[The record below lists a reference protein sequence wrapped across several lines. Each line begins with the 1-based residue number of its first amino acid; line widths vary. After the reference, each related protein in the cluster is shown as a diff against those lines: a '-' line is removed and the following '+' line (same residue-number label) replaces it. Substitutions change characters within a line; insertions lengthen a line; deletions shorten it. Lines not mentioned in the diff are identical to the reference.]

1 MVNLRQNYN
10 FSKKQ
15 KLGLCLMV
23 LTGLSVSILAN
34 AFYQASNP
42 VPVAT
47 ASDISKPDTVPEAT
61 GPAFSGIHSSL
72 AEIDDDE
79 TEDDFQPAAD
89 KLNLIYFYGADED
102 KSDVLNS
109 YAGKIYQKLMSQDSQ
124 YIAGIYDLAGVSPRE
139 MCRELGISTS
149 RVLGKYNPNA
159 SAQDASD
166 SSSWYVPNFKNVNFS
181 FYDADGQRVSEYSN
195 VKDIMAMANVYCY
208 YHDYLDYETYEKI
221 CLELYQKSR
230 SYRVSIGNVYYDDGC
245 IHKSAKEEEAD
256 EAAYEEQ
263 QAQTD
268 SQERILSDG
277 NTEINLSEAEIIENQ
292 SGEYTIKDGNGN
304 ELHVTTI
311 DGKQYVISYAEGD
324 ANGRRSVHFTPIEE
338 YAGGALSSADSES
351 TAETQ
356 DYGTEIPLTSNASST
371 TDESTAAESS
381 AAESTTAAET
391 TGSAET
397 TSPAE
402 TTTAAAQ
409 TQGSDNSE
417 DMLVF
422 SQMSYRGSG
431 RGGAVTTLATGSRG
445 GVKTVANNNFVVYD
459 EDDAQSETTTAAA
472 AETSDKASEQN
483 KSGTKSATSD
493 SSGSDDPSSKNYCP
507 GHVDLNISV
516 TIYGFEESNGL
527 RALSITADDT
537 LEAEDAQ
544 KTDPLWQGWTEENI
558 NSVNTLIA
566 QDWFKTYGLSISTL
580 DPKAPLTEEEIS
592 SYLDKLPEDIS
603 EERKTLVRY
612 ALSSVGKIPYYYG
625 GKASCKGF
633 EGNGFGSVTEADYKG
648 RILRGLD
655 CSGWIHWVYWSA
667 LGDNLNGA
675 ASTANLIGCG
685 EKIRRADLK
694 PGDIVVRPGT
704 DSHVVMFLCWA
715 DNGNMIAIHEN
726 SSANN
731 VSVNEVTA
739 NYPYYRRLIK

>member
-15 KLGLCLMV
+15 KLALCLMV

-34 AFYQASNP
+34 AFYQASAP

-47 ASDISKPDTVPEAT
+47 ASDISSPSTVPEPA
-61 GPAFSGIHSSL
+61 GPSFSGIHSSL
-72 AEIDDDE
+72 AEIDDNE
-79 TEDDFQPAAD
+79 SEDSFQPAPD
-89 KLNLIYFYGADED
+89 KLNLIYFYGADAD
-102 KSDVLNS
+102 TSDVLNS

-139 MCRELGISTS
+139 MCRQLGISTS

-159 SAQDASD
+159 SSQDASD
-166 SSSWYVPNFKNVNFS
+166 SSTWYVPNFKNVNFS
-181 FYDADGQRVSEYSN
+181 FYNADGQRVSEYSN
-195 VKDIMAMANVYCY
+195 VKDIMAMASVYCY
-208 YHDYLDYETYEKI
+208 YHNYLDYETYEKI

-230 SYRVSIGNVYYDDGC
+230 SYRVSIGNVYYDNGC
-245 IHKSAKEEEAD
+245 IHKSAKEEEED

-263 QAQTD
+263 QAQ
-268 SQERILSDG
+268 SEEQELSLG
-277 NTEINLSEAEIIENQ
+277 GSNAGINLAEAEIVENQ
-292 SGEYTIKDGNGN
+292 SGEYTIKDSSGN

-311 DGKQYVISYAEGD
+311 DGKQYVISYTEED
-324 ANGRRSVHFTPIEE
+324 AKGRRSVRFTPIEE
-338 YAGGALSSADSES
+338 YAGGALSSSGTES
-351 TAETQ
+351 STEETEETQ
-356 DYGTEIPLTSNASST
+356 DYGTEIPLTG
-371 TDESTAAESS
+371 STAANESVTAESS
-381 AAESTTAAET
+381 AAESTAAPETASAAET
-391 TGSAET
+391 TAPS
-397 TSPAE
+397 
-402 TTTAAAQ
+402 
-409 TQGSDNSE
+409 TQSQSGDSSD

-422 SQMSYRGSG
+422 SQMSYRSSG
-431 RGGAVTTLATGSRG
+431 RGGVITTLAGGTGG
-445 GVKTVANNNFVVYD
+445 GVKTVASNNFVVYD
-459 EDDAQSETTTAAA
+459 EDDVQQESSASADTGSSEGVAGESK
-472 AETSDKASEQN
+472 AEK
-483 KSGTKSATSD
+483 KSTEKSSA
-493 SSGSDDPSSKNYCP
+493 GSDDPSSKNYCP

-516 TIYGFEESNGL
+516 TIYGFEDNNGL
-527 RALSITADDT
+527 RALNISADDT
-537 LEAEDAQ
+537 LEAADAASAN
-544 KTDPLWQGWTEENI
+544 PLWQGWTEENI

-592 SYLDKLPEDIS
+592 AYLDKLPSDIS

-633 EGNGFGSVTEADYKG
+633 EGNGFGLVTGEADYKG

-655 CSGWIHWVYWSA
+655 CSGWIQWVYWSA
-667 LGDNLNGA
+667 LGDNLDGA

>member
-15 KLGLCLMV
+15 KLALCLMV
-23 LTGLSVSILAN
+23 VTGLSVSILAN
-34 AFYQASNP
+34 AFYQASAP
-42 VPVAT
+42 VPAAT
-47 ASDISKPDTVPEAT
+47 SSDIGSPSTVPEPA

-79 TEDDFQPAAD
+79 SEDSFQPSPD

-124 YIAGIYDLAGVSPRE
+124 YIAGIYDLAGVSPKE
-139 MCRELGISTS
+139 MCRQLGINSS

-159 SAQDASD
+159 SAQDASN
-166 SSSWYVPNFKNVNFS
+166 SSTWYVPNFKNVNFS
-181 FYDADGQRVSEYSN
+181 FYNADGQRVSEYSN

-208 YHDYLDYETYEKI
+208 YHNYLDYETYENI
-221 CLELYQKSR
+221 CLELYKKSR
-230 SYRVSIGNVYYDDGC
+230 FYRVSIGNVYYDNGC
-245 IHKSAKEEEAD
+245 IHKSAKEEEED

-263 QAQTD
+263 Q
-268 SQERILSDG
+268 SQSESQALGLSSTG
-277 NTEINLSEAEIIENQ
+277 TGINLEEADIVENQ
-292 SGEYTIKDGNGN
+292 NGEYTIKDSSGN

-311 DGKQYVISYAEGD
+311 DGKQYVISYTEED
-324 ANGRRSVHFTPIEE
+324 SKGRRSVHFTPIEE
-338 YAGGALSSADSES
+338 YAGGALSSAGTENS
-351 TAETQ
+351 TEASETQ
-356 DYGTEIPLTSNASST
+356 DYGTEIPLTAST
-371 TDESTAAESS
+371 AVNESSAAESS
-381 AAESTTAAET
+381 AAESTAAPET
-391 TGSAET
+391 TGQT
-397 TSPAE
+397 Q
-402 TTTAAAQ
+402 TTAPSSQAQ
-409 TQGSDNSE
+409 SSDSSE

-422 SQMSYRGSG
+422 SQMAYRGRGNSASATTLTCAG
-431 RGGAVTTLATGSRG
+431 RGS
-445 GVKTVANNNFVVYD
+445 VKTVASNNFVVYD
-459 EDDAQSETTTAAA
+459 EDDEQKESTASAGTDNSDSTAGQSKAEKQSE
-472 AETSDKASEQN
+472 E
-483 KSGTKSATSD
+483 KS

-516 TIYGFEESNGL
+516 TIYGFEDTNGL
-527 RALSITADDT
+527 RALSISADDA
-537 LEAEDAQ
+537 LQAADAEESN
-544 KTDPLWQGWTEENI
+544 PRWQGWTEDNI
-558 NSVNTLIA
+558 NCVNTLIA

-580 DPKAPLTEEEIS
+580 NPKAPLTDEEIS
-592 SYLDKLPEDIS
+592 SYLDKLPADIG
-603 EERKTLVRY
+603 EERKTVVRY

-625 GKASCKGF
+625 GKASCRGF
-633 EGNGFGSVTEADYKG
+633 EGNGFGLVTGEADYKG

-655 CSGWIHWVYWSA
+655 CSGWIQWVYWSA
-667 LGDNLNGA
+667 LGNNLNGA

-726 SSANN
+726 ASANN

>member
-23 LTGLSVSILAN
+23 VTGLGVSILAN
-34 AFYQASNP
+34 AFYQASAP

-47 ASDISKPDTVPEAT
+47 ASDISSPSTVPEAT

-79 TEDDFQPAAD
+79 TEDAFQPAAD

-166 SSSWYVPNFKNVNFS
+166 SSTWYVPNFKNVNFS
-181 FYDADGQRVSEYSN
+181 FYNADGQRVSEYSN
-195 VKDIMAMANVYCY
+195 VKDIMAMASVYCY
-208 YHDYLDYETYEKI
+208 YHNYLDYETYEKI

-230 SYRVSIGNVYYDDGC
+230 SYRVSIGNVYYDNGC
-245 IHKSAKEEEAD
+245 IHKSAKEEEED

-263 QAQTD
+263 QAQD
-268 SQERILSDG
+268 EGQELSLTSS
-277 NTEINLSEAEIIENQ
+277 NTGINLSEAEIIENQ
-292 SGEYTIKDGNGN
+292 KGEYTIKDSSGN

-311 DGKQYVISYAEGD
+311 DGKQYVISYTEED

-338 YAGGALSSADSES
+338 YAGGALSSSATESSTAAKDEGEEIPLSSAASNESTVAESSASES
-351 TAETQ
+351 TAPET
-356 DYGTEIPLTSNASST
+356 TS
-371 TDESTAAESS
+371 
-381 AAESTTAAET
+381 AAET
-391 TGSAET
+391 TA
-397 TSPAE
+397 P
-402 TTTAAAQ
+402 AAQ
-409 TQGSDNSE
+409 TRGSDSSD

-422 SQMSYRGSG
+422 SQMAYRGSG
-431 RGGAVTTLATGSRG
+431 RSGAVTTLAGGTGG
-445 GVKTVANNNFVVYD
+445 GVRTVASNNFVVYD
-459 EDDAQSETTTAAA
+459 EDDAKSESTAAVDA
-472 AETSDKASEQN
+472 DTSDASGGQS
-483 KSGTKSATSD
+483 KSDTKSSEMS

-516 TIYGFEESNGL
+516 TIYGFEDSNGL
-527 RALSITADDT
+527 RALSITADDA
-537 LEAEDAQ
+537 LEAEDTQEEA
-544 KTDPLWQGWTEENI
+544 PRWQGWTEENI
-558 NSVNTLIA
+558 DSVNTLIA

-633 EGNGFGSVTEADYKG
+633 EGNGFGLVTGEADYKG

-655 CSGWIHWVYWSA
+655 CSGWIQWVYWSA

-726 SSANN
+726 ASANN

>member
-15 KLGLCLMV
+15 KIALCLMV
-23 LTGLSVSILAN
+23 LTGLGVSILAN
-34 AFYQASNP
+34 AFYQASVP
-42 VPVAT
+42 VPVVT
-47 ASDISKPDTVPEAT
+47 ASEISSPSTVPEPT
-61 GPAFSGIHSSL
+61 GPSFSGIHSSL

-79 TEDDFQPAAD
+79 TEDAFQPSAD
-89 KLNLIYFYGADED
+89 KLNLIYFYGTDED

-109 YAGKIYQKLMSQDSQ
+109 YAGKIYQRLMSQDSQ

-139 MCRELGISTS
+139 MCSRLGVSTG

-159 SAQDASD
+159 SSQDASD
-166 SSSWYVPNFKNVNFS
+166 SSTWYVPNFKNVNFS
-181 FYDADGQRVSEYSN
+181 FYNADGQRVSEYSN
-195 VKDIMAMANVYCY
+195 VKDIMAMASVYCY
-208 YHDYLDYETYEKI
+208 YHDYLDYETYERI

-230 SYRVSIGNVYYDDGC
+230 SYKVSIGNVYYDNGC
-245 IHKSAKEEEAD
+245 IHKSAKEEEED

-263 QAQTD
+263 QAQ
-268 SQERILSDG
+268 SEAQEQRLSG
-277 NTEINLSEAEIIENQ
+277 SAGGINLAEAEIVENQ
-292 SGEYTIKDGNGN
+292 NGEYTIKDSGGN

-311 DGKQYVISYAEGD
+311 DGKQYVISYTEED
-324 ANGRRSVHFTPIEE
+324 SKGRRSVHFTPIEE
-338 YAGGALSSADSES
+338 YAGGVLSSAGDES
-351 TAETQ
+351 STSAAAETE
-356 DYGTEIPLTSNASST
+356 DYGTEIPLTGSTAATESSAN
-371 TDESTAAESS
+371 ESTAAES
-381 AAESTTAAET
+381 TAAP
-391 TGSAET
+391 ET

-402 TTTAAAQ
+402 TTAPAAPSQ
-409 TQGSDNSE
+409 SSDSSN

-422 SQMSYRGSG
+422 SQMAYRGG
-431 RGGAVTTLATGSRG
+431 ERGGFVTTAAGSGRG
-445 GVKTVANNNFVVYD
+445 GVKTVASNNFVVYD
-459 EDDAQSETTTAAA
+459 EDDVQNESTASADA
-472 AETSDKASEQN
+472 STSGSAGGES
-483 KSGTKSATSD
+483 KSASKSSEKST
-493 SSGSDDPSSKNYCP
+493 SGSDDPNSKNYCP

-516 TIYGFEESNGL
+516 TIYGFEDAKGL
-527 RALSITADDT
+527 RALSLTADDAW
-537 LEAEDAQ
+537 EAEDAQ
-544 KTDPLWQGWTEENI
+544 EASPRWQGWTEENI

-592 SYLDKLPEDIS
+592 SYLDKLPADIS

-625 GKASCKGF
+625 GKASCRGF
-633 EGNGFGSVTEADYKG
+633 EGNGFGLVTGEADYKG

-655 CSGWIHWVYWSA
+655 CSGWIQWVYWSA
-667 LGDNLNGA
+667 LGNNLNGA

-726 SSANN
+726 ASANN

-739 NYPYYRRLIK
+739 NYPYYRRIIR

>member
-15 KLGLCLMV
+15 KTALCLMV
-23 LTGLSVSILAN
+23 LTGLGVSILAN
-34 AFYQASNP
+34 TFYQASAP
-42 VPVAT
+42 VPTAT
-47 ASDISKPDTVPEAT
+47 ASDISSPSTVPEPA
-61 GPAFSGIHSSL
+61 GPSFSGIHSSL
-72 AEIDDDE
+72 AEIDDNE
-79 TEDDFQPAAD
+79 SEDSFQPAAD

-102 KSDVLNS
+102 TSDVLNS

-124 YIAGIYDLAGVSPRE
+124 YIAGIYDLAGVSPKE
-139 MCRELGISTS
+139 MCSRLGVASS

-159 SAQDASD
+159 SSQDASD
-166 SSSWYVPNFKNVNFS
+166 SSTWYVPNFKNVNFS
-181 FYDADGQRVSEYSN
+181 FYNADGQRISEYSN
-195 VKDIMAMANVYCY
+195 VKDIMAMASVYCY
-208 YHDYLDYETYEKI
+208 YHNYLDYETYEKI

-230 SYRVSIGNVYYDDGC
+230 SYKVSIGNVYYDNGC
-245 IHKSAKEEEAD
+245 IHKSAKEEEED

-263 QAQTD
+263 Q
-268 SQERILSDG
+268 SLSENQELTLSDG
-277 NTEINLSEAEIIENQ
+277 NTEINLAEAQIVENQ
-292 SGEYTIKDGNGN
+292 SGEYTVKDSSGN
-304 ELHVTTI
+304 ELRVTTI

-324 ANGRRSVHFTPIEE
+324 SQGRRSVRFTPIEE
-338 YAGGALSSADSES
+338 YAGGALSSSGTESES
-351 TAETQ
+351 SEAETAENQ
-356 DYGTEIPLTSNASST
+356 DYGTEIPLSGTTAAVESST
-371 TDESTAAESS
+371 AESSEAESTA
-381 AAESTTAAET
+381 T
-391 TGSAET
+391 AET
-397 TSPAE
+397 TSPVE
-402 TTTAAAQ
+402 TTAPSTQAQ
-409 TQGSDNSE
+409 SSDSSE

-422 SQMSYRGSG
+422 TQTAYRGSG
-431 RGGAVTTLATGSRG
+431 RGGAVTALASNARGS
-445 GVKTVANNNFVVYD
+445 VKNMDSSNFVVYD
-459 EDDAQSETTTAAA
+459 EDDVQSESTKAADA
-472 AETSDKASEQN
+472 GNADSASGEQKVTQQSGE
-483 KSGTKSATSD
+483 KS

-516 TIYGFEESNGL
+516 TIYGFEDNNGL
-527 RALSITADDT
+527 RSLSISADDA
-537 LEAEDAQ
+537 LEVEDAAS
-544 KTDPLWQGWTEENI
+544 DNPLWQGWTEENI

-592 SYLDKLPEDIS
+592 SYLDKLPADIS

-625 GKASCKGF
+625 GKASCRGF
-633 EGNGFGSVTEADYKG
+633 EGNGFGLVTGEADYKG

-655 CSGWIHWVYWSA
+655 CSGWIQWVYWSA

-675 ASTANLIGCG
+675 ASTSNLIGCG

-739 NYPYYRRLIK
+739 NYPYYRRLIQ